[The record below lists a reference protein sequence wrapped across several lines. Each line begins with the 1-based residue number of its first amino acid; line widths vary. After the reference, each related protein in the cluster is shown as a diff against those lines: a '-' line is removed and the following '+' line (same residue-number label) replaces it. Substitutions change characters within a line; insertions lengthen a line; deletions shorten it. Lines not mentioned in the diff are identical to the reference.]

1 MKEIIPVK
9 NRTVISSS
17 KIQKIASYEKK
28 KNHKGSC
35 QALRQKKKK
44 KKKNLLLTSHPDLYR
59 DFTWMSC
66 LSYVAKKLLK
76 KKVSNDN
83 ERGL

>member
-28 KNHKGSC
+28 KKS
-35 QALRQKKKK
+35 QRILPSVTSIK
-44 KKKNLLLTSHPDLYR
+44 KKKNFLLTSHPDLYR